1 MSYNFGTQTNFKF
14 LVKVCGCQQRMLFT
28 MEQCM
33 KSSFKFSLFFFL
45 LFYSLLNGREE
56 VNLSFSNLDKVGMD
70 AEAKVS

>member
-1 MSYNFGTQTNFKF
+1 
-14 LVKVCGCQQRMLFT
+14 
-28 MEQCM
+28 M